1 MSRGLGAQERKLL
14 ERARREG
21 LTPVLPDDMD
31 AFSSEASSI
40 RRAARRLQDK
50 GLIRLSLIDRN
61 SARYPPTLIPPPT
74 AENIRI
80 DASGAAADGI
90 SKFRNITATS
100 TAPNSTAI
108 TPDTVT
114 AEMSFA

>member
-31 AFSSEASSI
+31 AFSSETSSI

-50 GLIRLSLIDRN
+50 GLIRLSLFDRN
-61 SARYPPTLIPPPT
+61 R
-74 AENIRI
+74 
-80 DASGAAADGI
+80 
-90 SKFRNITATS
+90 RNGKS
-100 TAPNSTAI
+100 NNGGFFVNVLHMEPVPWPMEQRRKWLS
-108 TPDTVT
+108 
-114 AEMSFA
+114 EHLHS

>member
-61 SARYPPTLIPPPT
+61 RRNGKATM
-74 AENIRI
+74 A
-80 DASGAAADGI
+80 AS
-90 SKFRNITATS
+90 S
-100 TAPNSTAI
+100 
-108 TPDTVT
+108 
-114 AEMSFA
+114 

>member
-61 SARYPPTLIPPPT
+61 RRNGKSNNGGCFVNVLHMEPVPWPMEQRREWRYPEYLH
-74 AENIRI
+74 
-80 DASGAAADGI
+80 S
-90 SKFRNITATS
+90 
-100 TAPNSTAI
+100 
-108 TPDTVT
+108 
-114 AEMSFA
+114 

>member
-1 MSRGLGAQERKLL
+1 MGRGLGAQERKLL

-50 GLIRLSLIDRN
+50 GLIRLSLFGRN
-61 SARYPPTLIPPPT
+61 RRNGKKQQWLRPRGCAAYGARALAYGAT
-74 AENIRI
+74 AGMAVPSRV
-80 DASGAAADGI
+80 
-90 SKFRNITATS
+90 F
-100 TAPNSTAI
+100 P
-108 TPDTVT
+108 
-114 AEMSFA
+114 

>member
-61 SARYPPTLIPPPT
+61 RRNGKSNNGGFFVNVLHMEPLPWPMEQRREWRYPEYLH
-74 AENIRI
+74 
-80 DASGAAADGI
+80 S
-90 SKFRNITATS
+90 
-100 TAPNSTAI
+100 
-108 TPDTVT
+108 
-114 AEMSFA
+114 